1 MPKKTK
7 TEDTIFEGE
16 NVKVEEE
23 EPTPTTCDI
32 PPVPAEELK
41 GDKLTKKKRVLT
53 QETKDRLKEQL
64 KKGRET
70 ALANRQRKAQVKKI
84 DNEEKVNMQEKKII
98 ENAVKNQKIKAVDNT
113 AELEALRKELAELKQ
128 TKNNPPPSVPEPKP
142 EKVKAPK
149 KPKAV
154 AVKKENHTIKA
165 ENKVVEKPA
174 QTPAAAPPKPAPTP
188 AKPAAPLM
196 TNREMMRRMKGIF

>member
-23 EPTPTTCDI
+23 ETAPATCDI

-84 DNEEKVNMQEKKII
+84 DNEEKVNIQEKKII
-98 ENAVKNQKIKAVDNT
+98 ENAVKNQKIKAVQYI
-113 AELEALRKELAELKQ
+113 AQ
-128 TKNNPPPSVPEPKP
+128 
-142 EKVKAPK
+142 
-149 KPKAV
+149 
-154 AVKKENHTIKA
+154 
-165 ENKVVEKPA
+165 NKI
-174 QTPAAAPPKPAPTP
+174 
-188 AKPAAPLM
+188 LSL
-196 TNREMMRRMKGIF
+196 